1 MKRFFYSNKIA
12 PRLARHL
19 AFWIGYFLSV
29 LLTHLPDIRN
39 WTHTGHATFTRALKD
54 AIAYLPPY
62 LLAVYSA
69 IYLVLP
75 IYLKR
80 RKLSLLV
87 WYWLILLAI
96 TIPIGYLITEASY
109 MQQGF
114 DSDALDILGTAMH
127 VCFGNLT
134 TIMIAAV
141 CIKIM
146 KDYWLRQREN
156 ELLAI
161 ENIRNKLHL
170 LKMQLHPR
178 ILFASLQRIYLEIE
192 RETRDAPEMILKL
205 SDLLSYLLYESEA
218 EKVPLSKEVQMIENY
233 LALKKL
239 EYKSNFNI
247 RFETGSSGNNIGIGN
262 SRGEARNRGEGNSPG
277 EGNSR
282 GEGRNRGEAADHW
295 ISPGLF
301 LPLLETGIERA
312 NAIAQMTTV
321 AVQLKTIGP
330 MIMFSLKTDV
340 PGKALA
346 KDPAIQTAIRMVK
359 ERLSSSGLQRWKLDL
374 LTGASHTTI
383 VMQLE
388 KHKTGIPGHLLKTTN
403 S

>member
-1 MKRFFYSNKIA
+1 MNPFFYSNKIA

-19 AFWIGYFLSV
+19 AFWTGYFLST
-29 LLTHLPDIRN
+29 LLTYLPDIRN
-39 WTHTGHATFTRALKD
+39 WTHTQRGTFTRAFED
-54 AIAYLPPY
+54 AIAYLPLF

-69 IYLVLP
+69 IYLILP
-75 IYLKR
+75 IYLKK

-87 WYWLILLAI
+87 WYWLVLLAI
-96 TIPIGYLITEASY
+96 TIPIGYLITEASF

-114 DSDALDILGTAMH
+114 DSDALDILATAMH
-127 VCFGNLT
+127 VCFGNIT
-134 TIMIAAV
+134 SIAVAAV
-141 CIKIM
+141 IIKIM

-161 ENIRNKLHL
+161 ENIRNKLHM

-192 RETRDAPEMILKL
+192 QGTREAPEMILKL

-239 EYKSNFNI
+239 EYKRNFNI
-247 RFETGSSGNNIGIGN
+247 RFETGRSRNNIGID
-262 SRGEARNRGEGNSPG
+262 NSPG

-282 GEGRNRGEAADHW
+282 GEADDHW

-301 LPLLETGIERA
+301 LPLLEIGIERA
-312 NAIAQMTTV
+312 NAIAQMSTV
-321 AVQLKTIGP
+321 AVQLKSIGP

-340 PGKALA
+340 PGKVLA

-359 ERLSSSGLQRWKLDL
+359 ERLSGSGLQRWKLDL
-374 LTGASHTTI
+374 LGDASNTTI

-388 KHKTGIPGHLLKTTN
+388 KHKTGITGHLIKTTN

>member
-1 MKRFFYSNKIA
+1 MRSFFYSNKLA

-19 AFWIGYFLSV
+19 AFWTGYFLST
-29 LLTHLPDIRN
+29 LLTYLPDIRN
-39 WTHTGHATFTRALKD
+39 WSHAGRGTFARAFKD
-54 AIAYLPPY
+54 AIAYLPPF

-75 IYLKR
+75 IYLKK
-80 RKLSLLV
+80 RKLSLLLC
-87 WYWLILLAI
+87 YWLMLLAI
-96 TIPIGYLITEASY
+96 TVPIGYLITESSY

-114 DSDALDILGTAMH
+114 DSDALDILATAMH

-134 TIMIAAV
+134 TFMVAAV

-178 ILFASLQRIYLEIE
+178 ILFASLQRIYFEIE
-192 RETRDAPEMILKL
+192 QGTREAPEMILKL

-218 EKVPLSKEVQMIENY
+218 EKVPLGKEVQMIENY

-239 EYKSNFNI
+239 EYKSNFSI
-247 RFETGSSGNNIGIGN
+247 RIETRNSSNNIGIGK
-262 SRGEARNRGEGNSPG
+262 SPG
-277 EGNSR
+277 E
-282 GEGRNRGEAADHW
+282 ADDHW

-301 LPLLETGIERA
+301 LPLLETSIERA

-330 MIMFSLKTDV
+330 LIMFSLKTDV
-340 PGKALA
+340 SGKTLA
-346 KDPAIQTAIRMVK
+346 KDPAFQTAIRMVK
-359 ERLSSSGLQRWKLDL
+359 ERLSSSGLKRWKLDL
-374 LTGASHTTI
+374 LTGAGNTTI

-388 KHKTGIPGHLLKTTN
+388 KPPTPDR
-403 S
+403 

>member
-1 MKRFFYSNKIA
+1 MKPFFYSNKRL

-19 AFWIGYFLSV
+19 AFWTGYFLST
-29 LLTHLPDIRN
+29 LLTYLPDIRN
-39 WTHTGHATFTRALKD
+39 WPHAGHATFARAFKD
-54 AIAYLPPY
+54 AFAYLPPF

-69 IYLVLP
+69 IYLILP
-75 IYLKR
+75 IYLKK

-87 WYWLILLAI
+87 WYWLVLLAI
-96 TIPIGYLITEASY
+96 TIPIGYLITESSY

-114 DSDALDILGTAMH
+114 DSDALDILATAMH

-134 TIMIAAV
+134 TIMVAAV

-178 ILFASLQRIYLEIE
+178 ILFASLRRIHLQIE
-192 RETRDAPEMILKL
+192 HGTREAPEMILKL
-205 SDLLSYLLYESEA
+205 SDLLSYLLYESDA
-218 EKVPLSKEVQMIENY
+218 EKVPLSKEAQMIENY

-239 EYKSNFNI
+239 EHKRQPEI
-247 RFETGSSGNNIGIGN
+247 RFETSGDLH
-262 SRGEARNRGEGNSPG
+262 S
-277 EGNSR
+277 
-282 GEGRNRGEAADHW
+282 HW
-295 ISPGLF
+295 ISPGFF
-301 LPLLETGIERA
+301 LPLLETAIERA
-312 NAIAQMTTV
+312 NAIGQTTTV
-321 AVQLKTIGP
+321 AVQLKSIGP
-330 MIMFSLKTDV
+330 MIMFSLKTNG

-346 KDPAIQTAIRMVK
+346 KDPAMQTAIRMVK
-359 ERLSSSGLQRWKLDL
+359 ERLNNANLQRWKLDFL
-374 LTGASHTTI
+374 AKAANTTI
-383 VMQLE
+383 VMQIE
-388 KHKTGIPGHLLKTTN
+388 KYTSGHPLKTTN

>member
-1 MKRFFYSNKIA
+1 MRSFFYSNKLA

-19 AFWIGYFLSV
+19 AFWMGYFVST
-29 LLTHLPDIRN
+29 LLIHLPDITN
-39 WTHTGHATFTRALKD
+39 WIHADRGTFGMAFKD

-75 IYLKR
+75 IYLKK

-87 WYWLILLAI
+87 WYWFALLAV
-96 TIPIGYLITEASY
+96 TIPIGYLITESSY

-114 DSDALDILGTAMH
+114 DSDPLDIFATAMH

-134 TIMIAAV
+134 TFMVAAV
-141 CIKIM
+141 CIKMI

-170 LKMQLHPR
+170 LKMQLQPR
-178 ILFASLQRIYLEIE
+178 ILFASLQGIYLEME
-192 RETRDAPEMILKL
+192 NGTREAPEMILKL

-218 EKVPLSKEVQMIENY
+218 DKVPLGKEVQMIENY

-247 RFETGSSGNNIGIGN
+247 RFETHNSSNHIGTGK
-262 SRGEARNRGEGNSPG
+262 SPG
-277 EGNSR
+277 E
-282 GEGRNRGEAADHW
+282 AHDHW

-312 NAIAQMTTV
+312 NAIGHLSTV
-321 AVQLKTIGP
+321 AIQLKSIGP

-346 KDPAIQTAIRMVK
+346 KDRAMQTAMRMVK
-359 ERLSSSGLQRWKLDL
+359 ERLSSSDLLRWKLDL
-374 LTGASHTTI
+374 LAGAANTTI

-388 KHKTGIPGHLLKTTN
+388 KHKTGHMIKIIN

>member
-1 MKRFFYSNKIA
+1 MRSFFYSNKIG

-19 AFWIGYFLSV
+19 VFWTGYFIST
-29 LLTHLPDIRN
+29 LLTYLPDIRN
-39 WTHTGHATFTRALKD
+39 WSHAGPATFARAFKD
-54 AIAYLPPY
+54 AIAYLPPF

-75 IYLKR
+75 IYLKK

-87 WYWLILLAI
+87 WYWLVLLAV
-96 TIPIGYLITEASY
+96 TIPIGYLITQASY

-114 DSDALDILGTAMH
+114 DSDALDILATAMH

-134 TIMIAAV
+134 TIMVAAV

-156 ELLAI
+156 EVLAI

-178 ILFASLQRIYLEIE
+178 ILFASLQRIYLEIDHGT
-192 RETRDAPEMILKL
+192 REAPEMILKL

-239 EYKSNFNI
+239 EHKSDFNI
-247 RFETGSSGNNIGIGN
+247 RFETGNAANN
-262 SRGEARNRGEGNSPG
+262 S
-277 EGNSR
+277 
-282 GEGRNRGEAADHW
+282 W

-312 NAIAQMTTV
+312 NAIARMTTV
-321 AVQLKTIGP
+321 AIQLKTIGP

-340 PGKALA
+340 SGKTLA
-346 KDPAIQTAIRMVK
+346 KDPALRPRMGRALRHRPHGNVRAH
-359 ERLSSSGLQRWKLDL
+359 RLSR
-374 LTGASHTTI
+374 
-383 VMQLE
+383 
-388 KHKTGIPGHLLKTTN
+388 
-403 S
+403 

>member
-1 MKRFFYSNKIA
+1 MRSFFYSNKIA

-39 WTHTGHATFTRALKD
+39 WTNAGHATFTRALKD

-75 IYLKR
+75 IYLKK

-87 WYWLILLAI
+87 WYWLVLLAV
-96 TIPIGYLITEASY
+96 TIPIGYLITQASY

-156 ELLAI
+156 EVLAI

-178 ILFASLQRIYLEIE
+178 ILFASLQRIYLEIDHGT
-192 RETRDAPEMILKL
+192 REAPEMILKL

-239 EYKSNFNI
+239 EHKSDFNI
-247 RFETGSSGNNIGIGN
+247 RFETGNAANN
-262 SRGEARNRGEGNSPG
+262 S
-277 EGNSR
+277 
-282 GEGRNRGEAADHW
+282 W

-312 NAIAQMTTV
+312 NAIARMTTV
-321 AVQLKTIGP
+321 AIQLKTIGP

-340 PGKALA
+340 SGKALA

-359 ERLSSSGLQRWKLDL
+359 FINIVRETS
-374 LTGASHTTI
+374 TI
-383 VMQLE
+383 
-388 KHKTGIPGHLLKTTN
+388 
-403 S
+403 